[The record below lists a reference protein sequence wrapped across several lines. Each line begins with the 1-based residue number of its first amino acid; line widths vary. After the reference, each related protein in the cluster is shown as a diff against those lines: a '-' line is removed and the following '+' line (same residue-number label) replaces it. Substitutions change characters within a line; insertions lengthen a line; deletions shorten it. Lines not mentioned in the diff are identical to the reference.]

1 MSENAKAKYVDLN
14 GNGYAEKPEYMTQLN
29 SNVLVPKTHPRIM
42 FRGKMDSLLAKTME
56 AQIVAV
62 EEGHPEVARDL
73 EDVAR
78 LVSAALMGEVTEAP
92 LEPFNV
98 LGMDEA
104 ELRRVSHNPRKY
116 IGVDHML
123 PDYTMGK
130 AFCAVNALRAQTR
143 EAELIATGV
152 FTAEDG
158 AVQRVDLL
166 QAMNRLSSAVYI
178 IMCRLLAAKRQ
189 REA

>member
-1 MSENAKAKYVDLN
+1 MSENAKYVDLH

-42 FRGKMDSLLAKTME
+42 LRGKMDSLLAKTME
-56 AQIVAV
+56 AQIAV
-62 EEGHPEVARDL
+62 VEDGHPDTARDL
-73 EDVAR
+73 QDVAR
-78 LVSAALMGEVTEAP
+78 LVSAVLMGEVTEAP
-92 LEPFNV
+92 LEPFDI

-130 AFCAVNALRAQTR
+130 AFCAVNALRARTR
-143 EAELIATGV
+143 EAELIATQV
-152 FTAEDG
+152 FTGEDG
-158 AVQRVDLL
+158 VVQRVDLL
-166 QAMNRLSSAVYI
+166 QAMNRMSSAVYI
-178 IMCRLLAAKRQ
+178 IMCRLLAEKNRRKA
-189 REA
+189 